1 MGLAYLPSI
10 ALLVDPEGLWHA
22 EVLWADETTNL
33 TGHWHAGPHED
44 VVTILDAL
52 IQTLADQ
59 SATWLTLDHKP
70 ARPQIFAVNAGSAL
84 ERARQWASHHDWRF
98 TVQDADTLNLVLGE

>member
-10 ALLVDPEGLWHA
+10 VLLVDPEGLWHA

-44 VVTILDAL
+44 VITILDAL
-52 IQTLADQ
+52 LQTLADQ
-59 SATWLTLDHKP
+59 GASWLTWDRKP
-70 ARPQIFAVNAGSAL
+70 ARPRILAANAGSAL
-84 ERARQWASHHDWRF
+84 EHARQWASRHDWCF
-98 TVQDADTLNLVLGE
+98 AVQDPDALNMIGD